1 MPTLTEKQIKNIY
14 KLCNSSSI
22 ALDQLLAFCLDPDS
36 GITIEGLRQAGYKKI
51 DLLEAKYMAEAE
63 EKIWAASQGS
73 EENLAK
79 YIEMINN
86 GKFSTAHLD
95 EAKELLNKLA
105 WERSQK
111 SIDGLADY
119 IKKIEQGAYPRAHYS
134 EAKTL
139 LGELAKDLEDKEW
152 EYAKSSRDLSKIMSF
167 ISKCEQG
174 IYSTAHLAEA
184 KGAAEITHWK
194 LCQSQK
200 NEAMVRGFLKNCEE
214 GKYSNAYFN
223 EARVLLDKIANGAL
237 IDDWEKVQALKPT
250 YEDWESGNGEK
261 KEADYRTALVNFSI
275 NYASTPTDTAKK
287 HVKKAEDAINQI
299 DVDVN
304 ARIEWLKIK
313 DSKSLI
319 DFANFVGSY
328 PTSRYRE
335 VADEKIRSLKDGL
348 LTDMKSHPFKYK
360 RTEMFRYISTNAL
373 TYEDLVDKSH
383 VLTDRGYSHIKE
395 KPTLAEEQEALPAP
409 TVDEEKLKS
418 TDDATDIYFFGI
430 PGSGKTCL
438 ISGLLSLDGRFG
450 FKFDRR
456 GQGGNGDYAMQ
467 LRRYALKSMLP
478 PPTDIG
484 YARLIDASI
493 KDENG
498 LLHML
503 SFIDMSGEKTAIF
516 ASMENPSNFKDLGI
530 GAERLLSN
538 NNNKVLIFV
547 IDPTSAEKIVEVNGV
562 PLSVCQ
568 DDMLGCV
575 ASLLAKNP
583 ELMRK
588 VVAIHIVLTK
598 SDTIGEFVNEET
610 IRNLLEKQN
619 YTSVL
624 LSIKELCEQYNVN
637 KQTNYNVGLYPF
649 CVGKFLP
656 GEVYT
661 FDETDSLKILRMIQK
676 NTVPIRP
683 KKRTFLDMLLEFFN
697 S

>member
-22 ALDQLLAFCLDPDS
+22 ALDQLLAFCLDPYS

-152 EYAKSSRDLSKIMSF
+152 EYAKSSGDLSKIMSF

-261 KEADYRTALVNFSI
+261 KEADYRTALVNFGVK
-275 NYASTPTDTAKK
+275 YARTPTDTAQKYVGMASEERQK
-287 HVKKAEDAINQI
+287 LDIDIEARKA
-299 DVDVN
+299 
-304 ARIEWLKIK
+304 WLEIK
-313 DSKSLI
+313 DSDSLL
-319 DFANFVGSY
+319 DFAGFIELY
-328 PTSRYRE
+328 PFSRYRE
-335 VADEKIRSLKDGL
+335 AADAKIESLKSDL
-348 LTDMKSHPFKYK
+348 LTDMKRFPFKYN
-360 RTEMFRYISTNAL
+360 REEMYRYISTNAL
-373 TYEDLVDKSH
+373 TMRELVDESH
-383 VLTDRGYSHIKE
+383 VLTDRAYSHIKE
-395 KPTLAEEQEALPAP
+395 YPTLKHEQRDLKLSENQTPQSEAGN
-409 TVDEEKLKS
+409 
-418 TDDATDIYFFGI
+418 TDIFFFGV

-438 ISGLLSLDGRFG
+438 LSGLMSLDGRLG
-450 FKFDRR
+450 FTFDPR
-456 GQGGNGDYAMQ
+456 GPGGAGGYAQ
-467 LRRYALKSMLP
+467 ELQNYARKSKLP
-478 PPTDIG
+478 APTDKG
-484 YARLIDASI
+484 VVQVIDAKI
-493 KDENG
+493 KDEEG
-498 LLHML
+498 SLRKISL
-503 SFIDMSGEKTAIF
+503 IEMSGEKTAKF
-516 ASMENPSNFKDLGI
+516 AAMENATSLQDLGP
-530 GAERLLSN
+530 GAAGLFSN
-538 NNNKVLIFV
+538 DNNKVLFFV
-547 IDPTSAEKIVEVNGV
+547 IDPTNDKDIEMGDGSKIY
-562 PLSVCQ
+562 LTQ
-568 DDMLGCV
+568 DQMLRCV
-575 ASLLAKNP
+575 TSLLNNFPAI
-583 ELMRK
+583 MRK
-588 VVAIHIVLTK
+588 VVAIHIVMTK
-598 SDTIGEFVNEET
+598 SDTLGDFVDQDT
-610 IRNLLEKQN
+610 ISKLLNDQG
-619 YTSVL
+619 YTAVL
-624 LSIKELCEQYNVN
+624 QSIKDLCEDYGINR
-637 KQTNYNVGLYPF
+637 QTGFKVGLYPF

-661 FDETDSLKILRMIQK
+661 FDETDSLKILRVIQK
-676 NTVPIRP
+676 NTVATRL
-683 KKRTFLDMLLEFFN
+683 KGRSFGDKFRDFFN